1 MRTVPALPAR
11 IGSIE
16 VTEDAVSTAT
26 WDWAHRSLPRY
37 LLAHSI
43 RAYCW
48 GATLGAAEGLDY
60 EAPILWSASLMHDV
74 GLTSIPR
81 NSMCFE
87 FQGASTAQRFLERQ
101 GMGVEAADRAAK
113 AIELHM
119 APSVTIADGT
129 ESVLLDR
136 ATSID
141 VRGTDYELIGATRAA
156 VMQAFPRGAFDR
168 HFLAAI
174 RQIGRAHV

>member
-1 MRTVPALPAR
+1 
-11 IGSIE
+11 
-16 VTEDAVSTAT
+16 
-26 WDWAHRSLPRY
+26 
-37 LLAHSI
+37 
-43 RAYCW
+43 
-48 GATLGAAEGLDY
+48 
-60 EAPILWSASLMHDV
+60 
-74 GLTSIPR
+74 
-81 NSMCFE
+81 MCFE

-129 ESVLLDR
+129 GSVLLDR

-174 RQIGRAHV
+174 RREVVARPGCQSDRLLRKTDLAAWMARSPWVTYGPSAGVTGSSQGTEISSTGPREGLGAQGPS